1 MKIRAKDLARLGIE
15 DNVCRSIAL
24 DIIAKRCK
32 HHSDEQILA
41 VLTDVVARPEAFRDD
56 AVWGALACRLAP
68 EETAQAVKIYDLRPG
83 SQTFAVFGAVH
94 IEQAAID
101 QMQLVMQLP
110 ISVAGALMPDA
121 HAGYG
126 LPVGGVLAADN
137 AVIPYGVGLDIGCGM
152 RLSIFDTKSN
162 FLSRYHSQIVRALN
176 EHTHFGMEGGLPV
189 VQEHEILDRREFSDI
204 PFLRPLHRKAVRQLG
219 SSGSGNHFVEFGE
232 VTLDADNSL
241 GLAAGEYVAL
251 LSHSGSRGLGAEIA
265 KYYVQRAHEQSRLPQ
280 HASHLVWLDL
290 ATEAGEEYWQCM
302 NLAADYAAAC
312 HELIHRNLSRA
323 LGIKPVATVAN
334 HHNLAWREEIGGRS
348 LIVHRKGAIRA
359 YAGELS
365 VIPGSMS
372 TQGCLVSGKGCEAA
386 LNSTSHGAG
395 RAMSRAEAV
404 QTFAPSAMRRQL
416 QERGVTLVGG
426 SIEECSDAYKSID
439 MVMASQ
445 SEQVKIEGRFM
456 PRIVRMN
463 DK

>member
-1 MKIRAKDLARLGIE
+1 MKIRAKDLTRFGID

-24 DIIAKRCK
+24 DIIARRCK
-32 HHSDEQILA
+32 HQSDEQILA
-41 VLTDVVARPEAFRDD
+41 ALAEVVACPEAFRND
-56 AVWGALACRLAP
+56 AVWSALACRLAP
-68 EETAQAVKIYDLRPG
+68 EETAQSVKTYDLRPEP
-83 SQTFAVFGAVH
+83 QPFAVFGTEH

-152 RLSIFDTKSN
+152 HLSIFDTKSN

-189 VQEHEILDRREFSDI
+189 VQEHEVLDRREFSEI
-204 PFLRPLHRKAVRQLG
+204 SFLRPLHRKAVRQLG
-219 SSGSGNHFVEFGE
+219 SSGGGNHFVEFGE
-232 VTLDADNSL
+232 MTLDADNSL

-265 KYYVQRAHEQSRLPQ
+265 KYYVQRAHEQRRLPQ
-280 HASHLVWLDL
+280 QASHLVWLDL
-290 ATEAGEEYWQCM
+290 STEAGQEYWQCM
-302 NLAADYAAAC
+302 NLAADYAAGC

-334 HHNLAWREEIGGRS
+334 HHNLAWREEIAGRS
-348 LIVHRKGAIRA
+348 VIVHRKGAIRA

-386 LNSTSHGAG
+386 LNSASHGSG

-404 QTFAPSAMRRQL
+404 QTFTPSAMRRQL
-416 QERGVTLVGG
+416 QERGVTLIGG
-426 SIEECSDAYKSID
+426 SVEECSDAYKSID
-439 MVMASQ
+439 TVMAAQ